1 MFLRMH
7 LISPPK
13 FRILV
18 LFLIPKN
25 QAERVFDTNL
35 SGVAPKQDPEGC
47 TPDGTAS
54 LHVLFQLFY
63 QILTSALALC
73 LQFVYDQMESTV
85 WKQLINYQFSQD
97 LSYIL
102 FMIGLEN

>member
-7 LISPPK
+7 LISSPK

-73 LQFVYDQMESTV
+73 LQFVYDQM
-85 WKQLINYQFSQD
+85 D
-97 LSYIL
+97 
-102 FMIGLEN
+102 